1 MHEDQISFTGRS
13 LNVFRAM
20 YFSVLCN
27 LVASE
32 ISANKK
38 TLRER
43 GKTISPL
50 LCHLLS
56 HEESDLWKTQLD
68 SMTRT
73 VTLEIYIISCNGP
86 RKYFQTI
93 WIVYSL

>member
-1 MHEDQISFTGRS
+1 MSFALCT
-13 LNVFRAM
+13 
-20 YFSVLCN
+20 FSVLCN

-32 ISANKK
+32 ISAKK

-43 GKTISPL
+43 GKEISPL

>member
-1 MHEDQISFTGRS
+1 
-13 LNVFRAM
+13 M

-32 ISANKK
+32 ISAKKK

-43 GKTISPL
+43 DKAISPL

-68 SMTRT
+68 SMTRA

-93 WIVYSL
+93 WIVYSF

>member
-1 MHEDQISFTGRS
+1 MSFALCT
-13 LNVFRAM
+13 
-20 YFSVLCN
+20 FSVLCN

-32 ISANKK
+32 ISEKKKK

-43 GKTISPL
+43 GKEISPL

-73 VTLEIYIISCNGP
+73 VTLEIYIISCNRP